1 MDVWKRLPHYP
12 QCKFSTL
19 KGPAEILST
28 LSAIVLPGN
37 GYLVLTG
44 RFRVFEDINFSA
56 LKCFKINDRFKL
68 KRMATTNI
76 DWVKE
81 NQTKFDTNLKG
92 NLCLRNYWKVTGYV
106 VLIDRGTK
114 GQKMRCP
121 CQAQESGTKR
131 GKTLSPCQ
139 TREWHKGRENALT
152 PIKAELSGQP
162 KKSPNDNRSSKIFWR
177 LIIKVL

>member
-1 MDVWKRLPHYP
+1 
-12 QCKFSTL
+12 
-19 KGPAEILST
+19 
-28 LSAIVLPGN
+28 
-37 GYLVLTG
+37 
-44 RFRVFEDINFSA
+44 
-56 LKCFKINDRFKL
+56 
-68 KRMATTNI
+68 MATTNI

-114 GQKMRCP
+114 GQKIRCP

-139 TREWHKGRENALT
+139 TREWHKGRENELT

-177 LIIKVL
+177 LIIKVLSYKRLKILTLGFLQRLAESLAETYKKHTKVTMNMYTWHLWLDRCT